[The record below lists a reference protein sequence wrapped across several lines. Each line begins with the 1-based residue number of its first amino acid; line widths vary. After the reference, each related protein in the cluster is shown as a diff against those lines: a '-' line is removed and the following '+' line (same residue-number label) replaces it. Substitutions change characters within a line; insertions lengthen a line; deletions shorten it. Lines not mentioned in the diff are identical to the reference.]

1 MAKNES
7 HLNKK
12 KTMQAKDV
20 RIKSSDTT
28 LEALANRR
36 LESRGVDTTNLK
48 QSLAA
53 AGEEVSKSR
62 KRGRSEEFD
71 SEEED
76 DDDAMDVDEDNDGKK
91 KQKGKGF
98 KSRRPGLTSN
108 GKRMRVTSLSTKSR
122 LAEVEGSIN
131 PRQHK
136 QVQKEKRT
144 LERHLFKWSKGG
156 EADHQH
162 YPKLVKHLNSGKSS
176 LGTSTIGR

>member
-1 MAKNES
+1 MQQLAKNES

-12 KTMQAKDV
+12 KTMQSKDV
-20 RIKSSDTT
+20 RIKSSDTS
-28 LEALANRR
+28 LEALANSR
-36 LESRGVDTTNLK
+36 LEARGVDTTNLK

-62 KRGRSEEFD
+62 KRARSEEFD

-76 DDDAMDVDEDNDGKK
+76 DMDVEDGPDKK
-91 KQKGKGF
+91 KKGF

-108 GKRMRVTSLSTKSR
+108 GKRQRTISLSTKSR
-122 LAEVEGSIN
+122 LAETEGSMA
-131 PRQHK
+131 PRQLK
-136 QVQKEKRT
+136 QVHKEKRT
-144 LERHLFKWSKGG
+144 LERHLIRFAKGG
-156 EADHQH
+156 EGDHQH